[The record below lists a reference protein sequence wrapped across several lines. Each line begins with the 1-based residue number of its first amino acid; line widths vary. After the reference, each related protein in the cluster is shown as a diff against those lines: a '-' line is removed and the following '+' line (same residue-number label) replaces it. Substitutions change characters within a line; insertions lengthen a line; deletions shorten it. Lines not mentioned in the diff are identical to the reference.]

1 MCDTAR
7 CVDTA
12 RPSGPLASCPRGD
25 DDERRCNP
33 INAYRRFSVTTAA
46 DILIVDDDAEF
57 RETLRTRLSRSA
69 YDVAEAADGRQALSA
84 AAARSFDVAVFDVQ
98 MPGMDGVEL
107 LRRFKREYGECEVV
121 LLTGKATIETAV
133 EAMKLGAYDYLQKP
147 FPLKELELVVAKALE
162 RRRLRSENER
172 LKTLLVRSQ
181 PNEEIVGDSP
191 PMRELHRLIDKAA
204 PSDRPVLILGESGTG
219 KELVARAL
227 HQRSPRSNTVMVTV
241 NCAALPETLLE
252 SEFFGHEKGSFTG
265 ATATKQGLFEAADG
279 GTLFIDEIGELPL
292 VLQAKLLRTLEDG
305 SFRRVGSVQSRRAHV
320 RVIAATNRELV
331 HEVAEKRFREDL
343 YYRLNVL
350 TLRLPPLRERMED
363 VPALVCRFLGT
374 EWDIEPQAMA
384 AIERYRWPGNVRQ
397 LINAIERA
405 KILGED
411 GIVRW
416 IDLPEEVIGLRSESV
431 GADDACV
438 ASATG
443 FDDLD
448 SIQRSKVVEILR
460 REGGNKSRAA
470 NVLGIARRKLYRLL
484 EKHGIQDS
492 EIERSGDEGES

>member
-1 MCDTAR
+1 MA
-7 CVDTA
+7 
-12 RPSGPLASCPRGD
+12 
-25 DDERRCNP
+25 
-33 INAYRRFSVTTAA
+33 TTADA
-46 DILIVDDDAEF
+46 LIVDDDAEF
-57 RETLRTRLSRSA
+57 RETLRTRLSRCG
-69 YDVAEAADGRQALSA
+69 YDVAEAADGQQALSA
-84 AAARSFDVAVFDVQ
+84 AAERSFDVAVFDVQ

-107 LRRFKREYGECEVV
+107 LRRFKQDHAECEVV

-162 RRRLRSENER
+162 RKRLRSENER

-181 PNEEIVGDSP
+181 PSEEIVGDSP
-191 PMRELHRLIDKAA
+191 PMRELQRLIDKAA

-227 HQRSPRSNTVMVTV
+227 HRRSPRSNAMMVTV

-265 ATATKQGLFEAADG
+265 ATATKQGLFETADG

-320 RVIAATNRELV
+320 RLIAATNRDLAQ
-331 HEVAEKRFREDL
+331 EVAEKRFREDL

-350 TLRLPPLRERMED
+350 TLRLPPLRERTGD
-363 VPALVCRFLGT
+363 LRSLVCRFLGPD
-374 EWDIEPQAMA
+374 WDIEPQAMA

-405 KILGED
+405 KILGDD
-411 GIVRW
+411 GVVRW
-416 IDLPEEVIGLRSESV
+416 IDLPEEVAGVGLDHAAV
-431 GADDACV
+431 DAGRIP
-438 ASATG
+438 SLTE

-448 SIQRSKVVEILR
+448 SIQRTKIVEILR
-460 REGGNKSRAA
+460 RERGNKSRAA

-484 EKHGIQDS
+484 EKHAIRDS
-492 EIERSGDEGES
+492 EIESANGEAAP